1 LEKPSKTGGGDYE
14 KRNALPKREKTRQ
27 IGGGGRIMKNEML
40 SLLLD
45 EKICFRR
52 LQLLHFLLNF
62 GACKELLMTGLVHYH

>member
-1 LEKPSKTGGGDYE
+1 
-14 KRNALPKREKTRQ
+14 
-27 IGGGGRIMKNEML
+27 MKIEML

-62 GACKELLMTGLVHYH
+62 GACKELLMIGLVHYR